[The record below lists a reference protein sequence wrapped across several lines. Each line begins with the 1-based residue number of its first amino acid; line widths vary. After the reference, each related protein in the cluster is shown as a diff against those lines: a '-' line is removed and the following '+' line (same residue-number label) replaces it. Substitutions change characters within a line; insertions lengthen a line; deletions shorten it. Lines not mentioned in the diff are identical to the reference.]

1 MGASWLIN
9 SIPWLGYSPELG
21 SGERGPAVL
30 EEGLLKLSRLP
41 ENLMK
46 SSTPW
51 VHEIFSFLPG
61 RKYELVERWRV
72 EILGGFWNPKT
83 EYHFLKKKS
92 FILKSFQTYRKIA
105 GIVQRT
111 HTSIQIPQ
119 LLTLCHNCLI
129 ILIVTLS
136 LCMYRYID
144 ICFFLNHLKVSCT
157 QCFINT
163 PTPPL
168 NTSMLISSM
177 QGYSLT

>member
-1 MGASWLIN
+1 MGASWLKN

-21 SGERGPAVL
+21 SGERGPVVL

-61 RKYELVERWRV
+61 RKYELVERWRL

-83 EYHFLKKKS
+83 EYHFLKKKFYFEIIS
-92 FILKSFQTYRKIA
+92 NLQKSCRNSTKDSYIHPDSPVVDILPHQPYNPYCYS
-105 GIVQRT
+105 
-111 HTSIQIPQ
+111 
-119 LLTLCHNCLI
+119 
-129 ILIVTLS
+129 LS
-136 LCMYRYID
+136 LCMYRYRYID

-157 QCFINT
+157 QCFINKS
-163 PTPPL
+163 TPPL

-177 QGYSLT
+177 QGY